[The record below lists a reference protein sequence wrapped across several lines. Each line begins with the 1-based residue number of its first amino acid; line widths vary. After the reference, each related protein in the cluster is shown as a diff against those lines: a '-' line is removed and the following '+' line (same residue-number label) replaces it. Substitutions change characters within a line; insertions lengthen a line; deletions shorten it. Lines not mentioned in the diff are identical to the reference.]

1 MDFQPPPPGQEGKE
15 QSIGLTLGGLGKGSS
30 PRHVGASPTRALVW
44 LASLRVVF
52 VSCGDHVISSKR
64 PSLVSHPEVAPQ
76 APRPRA
82 VPHPSPGTQ
91 VPCTRV
97 LARVHRHVP
106 EPGTCSVTRMCG
118 FDERSV
124 NAVGCLTWESRI
136 VSRSYWNVPS
146 GSKYYCYCSYLRA
159 PSLCQTFYVRCPGDL
174 QNSPVKQ
181 GFALLDS

>member
-15 QSIGLTLGGLGKGSS
+15 QSIGPTLGGLGKGSS

-52 VSCGDHVISSKR
+52 VSCGDHVISSEALPGQPPR
-64 PSLVSHPEVAPQ
+64 SGPQ

-97 LARVHRHVP
+97 LTRVHRHVP

-118 FDERSV
+118 FDEHSV
-124 NAVGCLTWESRI
+124 NAVGCLTWERGI
-136 VSRSYWNVPS
+136 VSRNVPS